1 MDFHHYQQEASKTD
15 QVAGLEEQNIVVPLL
30 GLAGEAGSLLTEYK
44 KHFRDGDA
52 YRIFKER
59 IAEELGDV
67 LWYMANIATKA
78 GLSLDE
84 VAQGNLRKI
93 NDRWRASENGD
104 GSQRLGSKLFDER
117 YPPQEQFP
125 RHFEVNVQQVTEGEA
140 VKVILTMN
148 GEQMG
153 DRLTDNT
160 YDDDGYRF
168 HDVFHMTYAAILG
181 WSPVTRKLMK
191 RKRKSAPKVE
201 EIEDGGRAIVIEE
214 AISAIVF
221 GYAKDCSF
229 FDGVD
234 TMDYSLLCTIK
245 NLTSH
250 LEVNRCSTGEWERAI
265 LEGYR
270 VWRQI
275 RQRGKGT
282 IVGDL
287 YMHAIDLQA
296 I

>member
-1 MDFHHYQQEASKTD
+1 
-15 QVAGLEEQNIVVPLL
+15 
-30 GLAGEAGSLLTEYK
+30 
-44 KHFRDGDA
+44 
-52 YRIFKER
+52 
-59 IAEELGDV
+59 
-67 LWYMANIATKA
+67 MANTATKA

-93 NDRWRASENGD
+93 YDRWRTTENGEE
-104 GSQRLGSKLFDER
+104 SQSLGSKLFDDR
-117 YPPQEQFP
+117 YPPQEQLP

-140 VKVILTMN
+140 LKVILTMN
-148 GEQMG
+148 GEQIG

-168 HDVFHMTYAAILG
+168 HDTFHMTYAAILG
-181 WSPVTRKLMK
+181 WSPVIRSPMK
-191 RKRKSAPKVE
+191 RKRKSAPKVDE
-201 EIEDGGRAIVIEE
+201 VEDGGRAIVIEE
-214 AISAIVF
+214 AISAVVF

-234 TMDYSLLCTIK
+234 TMDHSLLRIIK

-250 LEVNRCSTGEWERAI
+250 LEVNRCSTGKWERAI

-275 RQRGKGT
+275 RQRGNGT

-287 YMHAIDLQA
+287 SMRAIDYRPYE
-296 I
+296 